1 MILEFSIFVSLLE
14 VYQFWI
20 GDYYAVP
27 IGQGSQYSLPSL
39 GGSRDLGP
47 DQGEIYDQEGQ

>member
-47 DQGEIYDQEGQ
+47 DQGKMYDQEGQ